1 MRIYRHLTVN
11 DIQLEEFP
19 FKREL
24 SMEAYLIDNEGV
36 LALDDDDVFN
46 TVQFI
51 DAEVFLA
58 EGQQHRGRDGRI
70 DMVATYS
77 SEYIA
82 IIELKLEE
90 INFDS
95 LRQIEGYLIQR
106 NQVLDRHPN
115 IIGKNLSPNPKWIG
129 VLVGSTIDSALANVL
144 RNGYETIEKIPIAAL
159 TLKRFRGS
167 DGSVLIITDTYF
179 RSLGG
184 QDRTKYLFEGK
195 TFGKGR
201 LVQAVVKRYVETHPG
216 ITFAQLVQE
225 FPQII
230 QGTTGPDGGV
240 VKTAD
245 QANEIY
251 TRTGYRRHFMKPEDL
266 IELANETAAVSNQW
280 GIGNIQGFLDKAQE
294 LNFKIEAVPQ

>member
-11 DIQLEEFP
+11 DIQLELFP

-46 TVQFI
+46 NVEFI

-70 DMVATYS
+70 DMLATYS

-90 INFDS
+90 INIDS
-95 LRQIEGYLIQR
+95 LRQIEGYLLQR
-106 NQVLDRHPN
+106 KQVLDRYPD
-115 IIGKNLSPNPKWIG
+115 IIGQNLAPNPKWIG
-129 VLVGSTIDSALANVL
+129 VLVGSTIDATLANLL
-144 RNGYETIEKIPIAAL
+144 RNGYETPEKIPVAAL
-159 TLKRFRGS
+159 TLQRFRGS

-179 RSLGG
+179 KSLGG

-195 TFGKGR
+195 IFGKGR
-201 LVQAVVKRYVETHPG
+201 LVQAVVKRYVEAHPG
-216 ITFAQLVQE
+216 ITFAQLVQD
-225 FPQII
+225 FPRII
-230 QGTTGPDGGV
+230 QGTGHDGGV
-240 VKTAD
+240 IKTAD

-266 IELANETAAVSNQW
+266 IELANETVAVSNQW
-280 GIGNIQGFLDKAQE
+280 GIGNIQGFLDKARD
-294 LNFKIEAVPQ
+294 LNFKIQSVVK